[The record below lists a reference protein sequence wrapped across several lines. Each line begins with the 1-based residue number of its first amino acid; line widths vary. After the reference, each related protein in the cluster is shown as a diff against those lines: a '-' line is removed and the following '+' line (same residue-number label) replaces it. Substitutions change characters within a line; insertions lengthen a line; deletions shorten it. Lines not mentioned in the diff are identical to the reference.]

1 MASNRVNCKAT
12 FQNGIIYFGY
22 PIFFLH
28 LNISFSLNNKYA
40 GLKKSMYFQI
50 FKKLKTIIFLLKKE
64 NYVHNFFKFAYSLL
78 KGEESF

>member
-1 MASNRVNCKAT
+1 MYRMTFMASNRVNCKAT

-64 NYVHNFFKFAYSLL
+64 NYLPVHNFLKFAY
-78 KGEESF
+78 